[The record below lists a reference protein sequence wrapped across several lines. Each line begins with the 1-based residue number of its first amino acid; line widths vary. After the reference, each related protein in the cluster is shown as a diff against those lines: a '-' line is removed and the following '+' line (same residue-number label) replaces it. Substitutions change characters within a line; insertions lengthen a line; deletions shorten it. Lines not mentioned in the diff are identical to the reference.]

1 MAAAAAWR
9 AARQKT
15 AAALLTT
22 APTER
27 FEAFVRNWAES
38 DDEPY
43 AARAKRYGPAATT
56 LISLSAR
63 RGRGRRGPM
72 S

>member
-9 AARQKT
+9 AARHKT

-43 AARAKRYGPAATT
+43 AARGQTLRARGDYPGLSERPA
-56 LISLSAR
+56 
-63 RGRGRRGPM
+63 
-72 S
+72 